1 MSLPLLDDYIER
13 VLIYLLF
20 FFLTIGHQFHNRS
33 SHSQHFKISLYAG
46 LCQVRGEAKSS
57 GREPFQNIFWTRK
70 EYQFHWCFGTSCSGH
85 WAQHRCYGKVSIFV
99 DNLTPFLHTKDYW
112 NMILILNL
120 SMLVSSG
127 MGCFLIIYSTDCW
140 IYFLRCYHTSYVHI
154 TTLYIVFSMF
164 AFVHRSFVQSV

>member
-1 MSLPLLDDYIER
+1 M
-13 VLIYLLF
+13 F
-20 FFLTIGHQFHNRS
+20 FFLIIGHQFHNRS

-70 EYQFHWCFGTSCSGH
+70 EYQFYWCFGTSCSGH

-112 NMILILNL
+112 NMILMLNL
-120 SMLVSSG
+120 SMLISLG
-127 MGCFLIIYSTDCW
+127 MSCFVIIYLTSCC

-154 TTLYIVFSMF
+154 TTSLCIGHLFSQCNNNF
-164 AFVHRSFVQSV
+164 SLVNGLNQGVICDSGVW